1 MRFLLP
7 VPQKK
12 SRAPWIR
19 VLGALVALLAVTFLN
34 ACGAGGEPQI
44 TIDGQEAWISAAMLG
59 VGSVFMSVHNTG
71 NGSDALVGV
80 RAGIQGAFAEL
91 HDTRDGKMI
100 KKERLPIP
108 SGSTVELKPGGMHIM
123 IFKLPKDIK
132 KGAELPLILIFE
144 RSGERLV
151 RVQVTKAPD
160 KPYHY

>member
-1 MRFLLP
+1 M
-7 VPQKK
+7 
-12 SRAPWIR
+12 
-19 VLGALVALLAVTFLN
+19 N

-44 TIDGQEAWISAAMLG
+44 TIEDPEAWISPAMLG

-71 NGSDALVGV
+71 NGNDALIGA
-80 RAGIQGAFAEL
+80 RAGVQGAFAEL
-91 HDTRDGKMI
+91 HETRDGKMI

-108 SGSTVELKPGGMHIM
+108 SGSTVELKPRGAHIM
-123 IFKLPKDIK
+123 VFKLPKDIK